1 MKKSNGFKILIGLL
15 LILIVASAV
24 LLGITILNEKQTES
38 KPKQE
43 NYNNEE
49 IEKPQVTQ
57 VVEVE
62 EPKTFKGNDRPIAVM
77 IDNHKSA
84 MPQAGLNN
92 AYLVY
97 EIIVEG
103 GETRLMALF
112 KGTNL
117 EKIGPVR
124 SSRHYFLDYALE
136 NDAIYVHYGWS
147 PQAQSDITKLGVNNI
162 NGISEST
169 KSFWRTTDKYAP
181 HNVATS
187 TQKILEIAA
196 RKGYNITSN
205 KKSVLNYVA
214 KEVDLGGNIE
224 ATKVTI
230 PYSDYN
236 TVSYEYD
243 GVTKR
248 YTRYSRNTKQTD
260 WTTGE
265 TVTTKNIIV
274 VKCRNWTLNDG
285 SNAGRQSIDNIKT
298 LEGYYITNGKA
309 IQITAEKNSRSGQ
322 TVYRDLLGNE
332 IDVND
337 GNTFIQICPIDSK
350 VKIEPGVPEQTTAT
364 IGNTINN

>member
-1 MKKSNGFKILIGLL
+1 MIYQFQVYINIHSKE
-15 LILIVASAV
+15 
-24 LLGITILNEKQTES
+24 NEL
-38 KPKQE
+38 
-43 NYNNEE
+43 Y
-49 IEKPQVTQ
+49 
-57 VVEVE
+57 
-62 EPKTFKGNDRPIAVM
+62 
-77 IDNHKSA
+77 
-84 MPQAGLNN
+84 
-92 AYLVY
+92 
-97 EIIVEG
+97 
-103 GETRLMALF
+103 
-112 KGTNL
+112 
-117 EKIGPVR
+117 
-124 SSRHYFLDYALE
+124 
-136 NDAIYVHYGWS
+136 
-147 PQAQSDITKLGVNNI
+147 
-162 NGISEST
+162 
-169 KSFWRTTDKYAP
+169 
-181 HNVATS
+181 
-187 TQKILEIAA
+187 
-196 RKGYNITSN
+196 
-205 KKSVLNYVA
+205 
-214 KEVDLGGNIE
+214 
-224 ATKVTI
+224 I

-350 VKIEPGVPEQTTAT
+350 VKIEPGVPDETTAT
-364 IGNTINN
+364 IGNTINNQMFTLLV